1 MHLKKRM
8 CQLYFGFDAKEDEL
22 INEKRLKSE
31 DLEKINNIIKIM
43 DASKAINIDNI
54 ITEINV
60 ENKENYVIYLE
71 SKNKKI
77 NLGTTEDLQ
86 KKMLYIQRILENE
99 EGKNGTIFVN
109 GNLSSGFKPYFREE

>member
-1 MHLKKRM
+1 
-8 CQLYFGFDAKEDEL
+8 
-22 INEKRLKSE
+22 
-31 DLEKINNIIKIM
+31 M

-60 ENKENYVIYLE
+60 ENKENYLIYLE

-99 EGKNGTIFVN
+99 EGKTGTIFVN

>member
-1 MHLKKRM
+1 MYIQIKMDTFQKMHLKKRM
-8 CQLYFGFDAKEDEL
+8 CQLQFGFDAKEDEL

-77 NLGTTEDLQ
+77 NL
-86 KKMLYIQRILENE
+86 
-99 EGKNGTIFVN
+99 F
-109 GNLSSGFKPYFREE
+109 